1 MNQGLEK
8 QDPDSF
14 GVEIFSL
21 GKKTQLPQTTNMVHV
36 TQFGGKK

>member
-14 GVEIFSL
+14 GVEISL